1 MKNRKSQDYEYSDS
15 LGGWNIIYPS
25 RVYDAGVDHAKET
38 KEQGFRSALILLG
51 MGCVAAFLIISS
63 ILKSTFGLSSF
74 WAFILVGLVISI
86 IGVYIFRFFIF
97 KEEDKLE
104 EFSNEE
110 SDNLGKYFNLLTGQE
125 SYIDMGQFRI
135 PFYKYSNGSF
145 AICMK
150 LRHGSTTVDKKY
162 NTRRVMMQVADIIG
176 RYKLNYKQLI
186 KEENFQESNEYK
198 AYIDKINNIKD
209 ERFRGVIREIATYNF
224 EKSKAESLV
233 DCTYL
238 IIKAKNAYQRE
249 QIGRAILEIKSLFDR
264 TPTVYRD
271 YSFLDFNEYIELCR
285 EYFGVD
291 VIDLTTIRT
300 TTPDRDVLS
309 AYRNLVYTVEVILDR
324 GKSISYDDKFE
335 KPFITP
341 KIKDL

>member
-1 MKNRKSQDYEYSDS
+1 MRKRKSQDYEYNDS

-25 RVYDAGVDHAKET
+25 RVYDAGVDHTKET
-38 KEQGFRSALILLG
+38 KEQGIRTALILLL
-51 MGCVAAFLIISS
+51 MGCGVLFLLLSS

-74 WAFILVGLVISI
+74 WAFLLVGILVT
-86 IGVYIFRFFIF
+86 IGGIYVFRYVIF

-104 EFSNEE
+104 EFLNEDT
-110 SDNLGKYFNLLTGQE
+110 DNLGKYFNLLIGQE
-125 SYIDMGQFRI
+125 TYMDVGGLKV
-135 PFYKYSNGSF
+135 PYYKFNNGSF
-145 AICMK
+145 AICLK

-162 NTRRVMMQVADIIG
+162 NTRNVMTKIYDILG
-176 RYKLNYKQLI
+176 RSKLSFKQII
-186 KEENFQESNEYK
+186 KEENFQESNEYR
-198 AYIDKINNIKD
+198 AYIDKINNIQD
-209 ERFRGVIREIATYNF
+209 EKFRGIIREIATFNF

-249 QIGRAILEIKSLFDR
+249 QASHAILEIKQLLDK

-271 YSFLDFNEYIELCR
+271 YSLLSFEEYIELCR

-300 TTPDRDVLS
+300 INPSRDILS
-309 AYRNLVYTVEVILDR
+309 AYRNLVYTVEVILDK
-324 GKSISYDDKFE
+324 GKSISYDEQLE
-335 KPFITP
+335 KTFITP